1 MWCRGI
7 GGDLNVG
14 KFPPVRRMQGRDDRG
29 RAGVQVLN
37 RDWGFAASKCFRRLT
52 LACSAAISLQA
63 CVFAPQPDVHP
74 SPGQTF
80 RTRYFAVDAP
90 LGYEWIVLRATEDRV
105 VFAKGNPAGKE
116 GFIAEAEKLAL
127 AQSHTREDFQSQV
140 RAVIAR
146 QWDPKRF
153 DILQES
159 LAFTEERGY
168 PCMRYRLLAMD
179 KARLGA
185 EMPHG
190 LEQESL
196 YCGHPTFPNTGFV
209 AKFLRRGDHRDALFH
224 LEAENF
230 IKGVRV
236 AK

>member
-1 MWCRGI
+1 MVPRDR
-7 GGDLNVG
+7 GDLNVG

-29 RAGVQVLN
+29 RAGVQVLK
-37 RDWGFAASKCFRRLT
+37 RDWICSASKCFRRLA

-74 SPGQTF
+74 SLGQTF

-105 VFAKGNPAGKE
+105 VFARGNPAGKE
-116 GFIAEAEKLAL
+116 GFIAEAEKLDL
-127 AQSHTREDFQSQV
+127 AQSHTREDFESKV
-140 RAVIAR
+140 KAVMAR
-146 QWDPKRF
+146 QSDSKRF
-153 DILQES
+153 DILEES
-159 LAFTEERGY
+159 FVLTEERGY
-168 PCMRYRLLAMD
+168 LCIRHRLFAMD
-179 KARLGA
+179 KARLAA

-196 YCGHPTFPNTGFV
+196 YCRHPTLPNTGFV
-209 AKFLRRGDHRDALFH
+209 SKFLRRGDHRDARFH
-224 LEAENF
+224 LDAENF
-230 IKGVRV
+230 IKGVQV